1 MHLFPQASISAY
13 PRYFFLPITRYFCR
27 CCLWPV
33 ASLPSPLSSSETALW
48 KPPWSL
54 RHQLPWACLSVLPAL
69 PFLSL
74 LQHLTLQMA
83 PIFSRLPSSSLCRLF
98 LFSFWVFLLS
108 LNFES
113 AGCYFVLFSLSS
125 LFLDNLIPVHV
136 SASNFISYVHFHE
149 RKTVLSLGA
158 RNTLAQPSCLANSYW
173 IWKMQIKT
181 VYYF

>member
-98 LFSFWVFLLS
+98 LFSFWVFPSQLKFWISRLL
-108 LNFES
+108 F
-113 AGCYFVLFSLSS
+113 CTLFFIFPLPGQSYPRPCFCLQLHKLCAFPRKKDCSLSWS
-125 LFLDNLIPVHV
+125 QKHPCPAQL
-136 SASNFISYVHFHE
+136 
-149 RKTVLSLGA
+149 LG
-158 RNTLAQPSCLANSYW
+158 
-173 IWKMQIKT
+173 
-181 VYYF
+181 